1 MASKTGQIVSTA
13 TCRVFFGIDESTGET
28 LNARRVA
35 ERVGFM
41 SDLLREASQRIVDEH
56 WTEGDL
62 VVLAGGVGP
71 DGRKLPSHGEAAFRR
86 LAWKAVL
93 PEGVYAPE
101 RARRVAAE
109 NAARVLRSAAAFS
122 TPLVAAICATWPA
135 EGKRTS
141 DEWDAL
147 WAAAPAGA
155 DKASVRGRTRQIA
168 ARLAD
173 GGAMPE
179 SIAEIEAAP
188 RVHGQLLLA
197 VADHQLVAFRPAE
210 PDDEDQRRVLR
221 VKLPMVPA
229 PASKADWVW
238 HELRATIP
246 AYVPESAALS
256 TPTLRL
262 VGGVVAADVPFT
274 VVAKPAAAKGH
285 TVALG
290 IDWGLNTLLTASVAR
305 LGEDGVVTA
314 EPAPMFFDA
323 TGISVKVAALRRQR
337 EFLLGKVDRW
347 EVLQAGRATRDAHL
361 DALIART
368 QAESANVSRRQSNL
382 NADLAR
388 KAARWAVDQAVAA
401 GATAIYIED
410 LATLETRGLSRNL
423 HRRLGGHVRGKV
435 FDAMRHAAAK
445 EGIAVVSVPARGTS
459 AMCPGCLEPL
469 KHVKASNNRTAG
481 HKWSVCDKCGL
492 SLDRDHSASRRIV
505 SRGLAAQDS
514 TRKARSGELT
524 IKTPVDRPV
533 AVSRDKHVVTP
544 RRVNR
549 RPQRLTHQAPPRR
562 LAPVPASAGYRRTG
576 RRSQG
581 GNTQTSTQYT
591 KSIRFMRGAGLA
603 PHVRATPVLS
613 RPSPLAA

>member
-1 MASKTGQIVSTA
+1 MASHRGQIVSTA
-13 TCRVFFGIDESTGET
+13 PCRIFLGIDESTGEA

-41 SDLLREASQRIVDEH
+41 SDLLREAAQRIVDEH
-56 WTEGDL
+56 WTAGDL
-62 VVLAGGVGP
+62 AVLASGVGP
-71 DGRKLPSHGEAAFRR
+71 DERKLPSHGHSALRM
-86 LAWKAVL
+86 LGWMPVL

-109 NAARVLRSAAAFS
+109 NAARMLRSAAAFS
-122 TPLVAAICATWPA
+122 APLVAAICATWPA
-135 EGKRTS
+135 DGKRTS
-141 DEWDAL
+141 EEWDAL

-155 DKASVRGRTRQIA
+155 DKTSVRNRTRQIA
-168 ARLAD
+168 ARLSA
-173 GGAMPE
+173 GEAMPE
-179 SIAEIEAAP
+179 SITGIEAAP

-197 VADHQLVAFRPAE
+197 AVDGAFVAFCPAE
-210 PDDEDQRRVLR
+210 PDDEDQRRILR
-221 VKLPMVPA
+221 VKLPTVAQPA
-229 PASKADWVW
+229 KADWVW
-238 HELRATIP
+238 HELRVTIP
-246 AYVPESAALS
+246 TYVPDTASLS

-262 VGGVVAADVPFT
+262 IDGVVAADVPFT
-274 VVAKPAAAKGH
+274 VAAKPAATKGH

-305 LGEDGVVTA
+305 LGGDGVVTA
-314 EPAPMFFDA
+314 DPEPLSFDA

-347 EVLQAGRATRDAHL
+347 EVLQSGRAVRDVHL

-368 QAESANVSRRQSNL
+368 QTESSNVSRRQSNL
-382 NADLAR
+382 NADLSR

-435 FDAMRHAAAK
+435 FEAMRHAAAK

-459 AMCPGCLEPL
+459 AKCPGCLANL

-481 HKWSVCDKCGL
+481 HKWSACDKCGL

-505 SRGLAAQDS
+505 SRGLAGQAD

-524 IKTPVDRPV
+524 IKTPVDEPV
-533 AVSRDKHVVTP
+533 AVSRDKHVATP
-544 RRVNR
+544 RRISR
-549 RPQRLTHQAPPRR
+549 RRVQRFAYQTPPRR
-562 LAPVPASAGYRRTG
+562 LVPAPAPAGQRPAG
-576 RRSQG
+576 KRSQG
-581 GNTQTSTQYT
+581 GNTQTLHDMRSAR
-591 KSIRFMRGAGLA
+591 SLRGAGLA